1 MWKDYT
7 ERDNERIAKWNVRAR
22 EVCKREIRSKIV
34 AAKQRVLEDIW
45 FKPYFGKFSKKEFV
59 EEYVQKRHTS

>member
-1 MWKDYT
+1 MSKDYT
-7 ERDNERIAKWNVRAR
+7 KRDNERIAEWNAKAR

-34 AAKQRVLEDIW
+34 VAKQRVLEDFW
-45 FKPYFGKFSKKEFV
+45 FKPYFGKFSGKEFV